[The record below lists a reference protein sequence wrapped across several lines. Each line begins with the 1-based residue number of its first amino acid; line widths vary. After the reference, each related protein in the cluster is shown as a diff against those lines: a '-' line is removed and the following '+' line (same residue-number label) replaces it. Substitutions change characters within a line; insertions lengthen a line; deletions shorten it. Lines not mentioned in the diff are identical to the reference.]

1 MSAAC
6 VCSYCYLYLLNVL
19 FPALFC
25 HNLYQHHYLRCS
37 WEASFVLLPD
47 FHCTSLESRDL
58 LVALTLLNIQHEPII
73 RTDPVAAGVACDVSG
88 QLRGC
93 QYGRPS
99 SMPSSASAAFMTSA
113 RGLRN
118 EIDIIVE
125 SRRVERGRR
134 AAGRH
139 AARGPTARRSSLA
152 RSASSSSTQA
162 MGWFDRIRPRK
173 TPIPSLLVFLATLCC
188 ISSVLTHHDKGM
200 RGNGIVLLNF
210 SLPCLDFR
218 EAH

>member
-1 MSAAC
+1 MCLLLFISVDCIVPCYVTIYINTIIYDALGTPPY
-6 VCSYCYLYLLNVL
+6 SYLIFIALPLSPEMFSLRFLHSTFNTNH
-19 FPALFC
+19 FPP
-25 HNLYQHHYLRCS
+25 QH
-37 WEASFVLLPD
+37 
-47 FHCTSLESRDL
+47 T
-58 LVALTLLNIQHEPII
+58 

-99 SMPSSASAAFMTSA
+99 SMPSSASAASVTSA

-125 SRRVERGRR
+125 SRRVERSRR

-139 AARGPTARRSSLA
+139 AARGPAASRSSLA
-152 RSASSSSTQA
+152 RTASSTSSQA

-173 TPIPSLLVFLATLCC
+173 TPTPSLLFWATLCC
-188 ISSVLTHHDKGM
+188 ISSVLTHQDKGM
-200 RGNGIVLLNF
+200 RGNGIVLSNF